1 MKYTSIPGAMLVL
14 ALLSPCLRAQESA
27 PPVVTAA
34 EALTLGAEGIA
45 AKRGDESE
53 AGLGFASLFYAAAR
67 RLETENALAAK
78 DITLV
83 VDLGRYREAVAAWDL
98 AWGDAMYA
106 FSGGGSMWVHLS
118 SHREA
123 SREEMLAKLAQRM
136 PLKSGAATS
145 ETLARWAKIGQAID
159 DANLSADADPELK
172 AGWEQQKQSLHSLWE
187 RLDFELQALENTD
200 ALLVMEHIMPDEEQ
214 IQMLS
219 GNE

>member
-1 MKYTSIPGAMLVL
+1 MKYPNVLVGFFVL
-14 ALLSPCLRAQESA
+14 AFFAYNLRSQESA
-27 PPVVTAA
+27 PPAVSAV
-34 EALTLGAEGIA
+34 EALQLGAEGIA

-53 AGLGFASLFYAAAR
+53 AGLGFASLFYAAAK
-67 RLETENALAAK
+67 RLETENALAAR

-83 VDLGRYREAVAAWDL
+83 VDLGRYREAIAAWDL

-106 FSGGGSMWVHLS
+106 FSGGGSMWVHLA

-136 PLKSGAATS
+136 PLKAGAATA
-145 ETLARWAKIGQAID
+145 ETLARWAKIGQTIEAAEI
-159 DANLSADADPELK
+159 SPDADPELK

-187 RLDFELQALENTD
+187 RLDFELQALDNAD
-200 ALLVMEHIMPDEEQ
+200 AVLVLEHILPEAEQ

-219 GNE
+219 GN

>member
-1 MKYTSIPGAMLVL
+1 MKYPGILCASLVVAFSTSN
-14 ALLSPCLRAQESA
+14 LRSQEST
-27 PPVVTAA
+27 PPAVTAA
-34 EALTLGAEGIA
+34 EALQLGADGIA

-53 AGLGFASLFYAAAR
+53 SGLGFASLFYAAAK

-83 VDLGRYREAVAAWDL
+83 VDLGRYREAIAAWDL

-106 FSGGGSMWVHLS
+106 FSGGGSMWVHLA

-136 PLKSGAATS
+136 PLKAGAATA
-145 ETLARWAKIGQAID
+145 ETLARWAKIGQTIE
-159 DANLSADADPELK
+159 DAKLGPDADPELK

-187 RLDFELQALENTD
+187 RLDFEMEALDNAD
-200 ALLVMEHIMPDEEQ
+200 ALLVLEHILPDAEQ
-214 IQMLS
+214 LQMLT
-219 GNE
+219 GN